1 LRIAPS
7 FSISEFGLKIMIAHA
22 KPAGKGTVSFVYEL
36 KITLNYVKP
45 AVWRRLRVPGSANLG
60 WLHAVIQ
67 VAMGWTNI
75 HLHRFEAGGWTYA
88 DPLSELGTPEDNPPV
103 ADEHGATLQS
113 IAPRLK
119 DQLIYEYDFGDSWLH
134 QIVVEKIM
142 PAAPGAGL
150 IAQCL
155 DGARACPP
163 DDCGGPPGYDDLVRI
178 LGNPKHK
185 EHKSMKEWL
194 GRPFDPDAFDP
205 IKIDK
210 YLGKLKWPHVTESQ
224 LRRVLM
230 TRDGAAK

>member
-1 LRIAPS
+1 MIAP
-7 FSISEFGLKIMIAHA
+7 AN
-22 KPAGKGTVSFVYEL
+22 PVGKGATSFVYEL
-36 KITLNYVKP
+36 KITLDYVEP
-45 AVWRRLRVPGSANLG
+45 VVWRRLRVPGSANLG

-67 VAMGWTNI
+67 VAMGWTNS
-75 HLHRFEAGGWTYA
+75 HLHKFEAGGWNYA
-88 DPLSELGTPEDNPPV
+88 DPDSELGTPEDNPPIV
-103 ADEHGATLQS
+103 DEHGATLQEA
-113 IAPRLK
+113 APRLK

-134 QIVVEKIM
+134 QIAVEKIL
-142 PAAPGAGL
+142 PATPGAAL

-163 DDCGGPPGYDDLVRI
+163 EDCGGPPGYDNLLRI

-185 EHKSMKEWL
+185 EHKFMKEWL

-205 IKIDK
+205 IRIDRF
-210 YLGKLKWPHVTESQ
+210 LGKLKWPHVTESQ